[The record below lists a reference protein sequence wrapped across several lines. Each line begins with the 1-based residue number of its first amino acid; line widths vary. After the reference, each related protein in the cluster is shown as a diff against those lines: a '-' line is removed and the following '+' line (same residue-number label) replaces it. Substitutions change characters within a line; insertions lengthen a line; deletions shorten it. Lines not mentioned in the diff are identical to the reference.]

1 MFLASK
7 LTLKKHFRR
16 SSKFDKGLATRNE
29 DLAIVEVNTESSE
42 SVTSSQGVAEINAKN
57 DVVII
62 DSSDDEAENLPN
74 DRIRQ
79 WLDDVEEHK
88 PSATFFSQVSTIL
101 GDETPNCDNDG
112 VHIAANSSYNDY
124 LTHRFDE
131 LFINKKT
138 GVNMK
143 VTEDLTDD
151 SFSLGLETSLMSRLN
166 KNKNTDQELV
176 VIDETLLTSDE
187 SPSKPSPKRVV
198 RDNGFVSVRKKS
210 GIKHHLQY
218 KLQCFKSMCFRQK
231 IQ

>member
-7 LTLKKHFRR
+7 LALKKHFRR

-42 SVTSSQGVAEINAKN
+42 SVTSSQGVAGIHAKN
-57 DVVII
+57 EVVII
-62 DSSDDEAENLPN
+62 DSSDDEEQNAPN

-88 PSATFFSQVSTIL
+88 TSATFFSQVSTIL
-101 GDETPNCDNDG
+101 GNETPNCDNDG

-138 GVNMK
+138 DMK
-143 VTEDLTDD
+143 LREDLTDD

-166 KNKNTDQELV
+166 KNKNTEEELV

-187 SPSKPSPKRVV
+187 SPLKPSPKRVV
-198 RDNGFVSVRKKS
+198 SDAGFVSTRKKT
-210 GIKHHLQY
+210 GIEQCLQY
-218 KLQCFKSMCFRQK
+218 KLQFFKSMYFRQK